1 MRKLLSFR
9 ELYGLLK
16 LTFNNWSEDK
26 VPQLG
31 AALAFYSM
39 LSLGPMVLIGIS
51 IAGIFFGHEA
61 ATGQIVGQIDGMIG
75 HDGAQAVQGIIKG
88 AAAQD
93 NTGWLATVLGF
104 ATLLFGASGVFGQL
118 QDSFNAIWRV
128 PPKQDAGLWALVKS
142 RFFSFSMVM
151 GAAFLLLLTIVL
163 TALLSAA
170 GSYAQGGLPQI
181 ATVMAII
188 NAIVGFGIIWGLFA
202 LIFKFLPETRVEWR
216 DVRAGSLLT
225 ALLFVIGKAGISYYL
240 AHSGLASGFG
250 AAGSLV
256 VMLVWVYYSA
266 QILFFGAAFTY
277 VYAEHEGSHQGDM
290 KQRPPQ
296 SV

>member
-1 MRKLLSFR
+1 MHNRLTFG
-9 ELYGLLK
+9 EFFALLK
-16 LTFNNWSEDK
+16 QTFKNWSDDK

-39 LSLGPMVLIGIS
+39 LSLGPLVLVGIS
-51 IAGIFFGHEA
+51 IAGLFFGHEA
-61 ATGQIVGQIDGMIG
+61 ATGQIVGQIDGLIG
-75 HDGAQAVQGIIKG
+75 HDGAAAVQGIIKG
-88 AAAQD
+88 AAQEQAGD
-93 NTGWLATVLGF
+93 WRATVLGF

-118 QDSFNAIWRV
+118 QDSFNTIWHV
-128 PPKQDAGLWALVKS
+128 PPRPDAGLWIMIKD
-142 RFFSFSMVM
+142 RFFSFTMVM
-151 GAAFLLLLTIVL
+151 GSAFLLLLTIVL

-170 GSYAQGGLPQI
+170 GSYAQGGLPEV

-188 NAIVGFGIIWGLFA
+188 NAIVGFGIIWLIFS
-202 LIFKFLPETRVEWR
+202 LIFKYLPDTHVEWG
-216 DVRAGSLLT
+216 DVRAGAFLT
-225 ALLFVIGKAGISYYL
+225 TVLFVIGKAAISYYL

-277 VYAEHEGSHQGDM
+277 VYAEREGSHKDEI
-290 KQRPPQ
+290 KL
-296 SV
+296 

>member
-1 MRKLLSFR
+1 MLNGMEKPLSPKEF
-9 ELYGLLK
+9 YGLLK
-16 LTFNNWSEDK
+16 ITFSNWSDDK
-26 VPQLG
+26 IPQLG

-39 LSLGPMVLIGIS
+39 LSLGPLVLIGIS
-51 IAGIFFGHEA
+51 IAGIFFGADA
-61 ATGQIVGQIDGMIG
+61 AQGQIVGQIDGMIG

-88 AAAQD
+88 AAQQQQGD
-93 NTGWLATVLGF
+93 WLATLLGF

-118 QDSFNAIWRV
+118 QDSFNTIWRV
-128 PPKQDAGLWALVKS
+128 EPKPDAGIWTMIKD
-142 RFFSFSMVM
+142 RFFSFTMVM
-151 GAAFLLLLTIVL
+151 GSAFLLLLTIVL

-170 GSYAQGGLPQI
+170 GSYAQGGLPEV

-188 NAIVGFGIIWGLFA
+188 NAIVGFGIIWLIFA
-202 LIFKFLPETRVEWR
+202 LIFKFLPDDHVEWR

-225 ALLFVIGKAGISYYL
+225 AALFTLGKAAISYYL

-256 VMLVWVYYSA
+256 VILVWVYYSA

-277 VYAEHEGSHQGDM
+277 VFAERRGSHKTVTQA
-290 KQRPPQ
+290 
-296 SV
+296 